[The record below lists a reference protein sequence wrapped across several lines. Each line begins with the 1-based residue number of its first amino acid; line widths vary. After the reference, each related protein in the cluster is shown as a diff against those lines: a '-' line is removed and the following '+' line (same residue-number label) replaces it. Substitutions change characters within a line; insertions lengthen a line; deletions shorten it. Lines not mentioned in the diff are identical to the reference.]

1 MEKEGG
7 GPSEVGREAENA
19 ECSQLYGEQPDK
31 T

>member
-7 GPSEVGREAENA
+7 GPSEVVGDAENG
-19 ECSQLYGEQPDK
+19 EYTQLYGEQPDK